1 MDMRREMP
9 PQVKALTPG
18 TKQEIRDTLALM
30 HPDSKAYKGFVRWY
44 IGCLR
49 SQPYGEPEP
58 TIFLN

>member
-1 MDMRREMP
+1 MDNRREMP
-9 PQVKALTPG
+9 PHVKALDAYA
-18 TKQEIRDTLALM
+18 KEEIRKHRDRLAA
-30 HPDSKAYKGFVRWY
+30 PYQKGFVRWY